1 MQPSRFAAFKMESVD
16 CKLRRVED
24 DTFCTKDKILTVK
37 QSQIFTLE
45 LKYYTR
51 LGAVLNW
58 GLYTVHRFNRK

>member
-1 MQPSRFAAFKMESVD
+1 MESVD
-16 CKLRRVED
+16 CKLQRVED

-51 LGAVLNW
+51 LGAVLN
-58 GLYTVHRFNRK
+58 